1 MHITNNE
8 KGSKNFGKG
17 INYGYSK
24 SNHIKRSDIKNTQNL
39 RKQGNGTDN
48 DILVCYQ
55 TSSDCRWK

>member
-24 SNHIKRSDIKNTQNL
+24 SNHIKRSDFKNTQNL
-39 RKQGNGTDN
+39 
-48 DILVCYQ
+48 
-55 TSSDCRWK
+55 